1 MVHVL
6 LSVFISSSNTFVI
19 FILLLI
25 LNPGEHMTEEEV
37 VECFTALL
45 GLDDVEEEEEEGG
58 GLSEPKSV

>member
-6 LSVFISSSNTFVI
+6 LSVFIGSSNTFVI
-19 FILLLI
+19 LI

-45 GLDDVEEEEEEGG
+45 GLDDVEEEEEEEGG

>member
-19 FILLLI
+19 LI

-45 GLDDVEEEEEEGG
+45 GLDDVEEEEEEEEEGG
-58 GLSEPKSV
+58 GLAEPKSV